1 MEEFVLK
8 FQNFLEQKEKEWVLC
23 WETKKFLNEFL
34 ETQKELEEKI
44 YFNS

>member
-8 FQNFLEQKEKEWVLC
+8 FQNFLEQKEKELVLC
-23 WETKKFLNEFL
+23 QEMKKFLNEFL
-34 ETQKELEEKI
+34 ETQQELEEKV

>member
-1 MEEFVLK
+1 MEELLLK

-23 WETKKFLNEFL
+23 WDTKKFLNEFL